1 MIEKR
6 SASPLHRDW
15 VEQRGRTLSRRQFI
29 LTSVSAVALAGQVTR
44 VFSENLKYPEKPVRI
59 IVPLSAGSS
68 GDVRVR
74 LLAEKLSARLGQR
87 FVIEN
92 KPGAGLTL
100 GTMLVA
106 NSKPDGYT
114 LLATFTPSFTVAP
127 FVYKNATYDPQ
138 KSFTPV
144 ASFAR
149 ASPLF
154 AVHPAVPAKT
164 IKEFVALAQSQP
176 GTLTVGHS
184 GVGAGIHLPSE
195 LFRRAAKIDFIYVP
209 YKSESLAFPDLV
221 GGQISAMFVYTGG
234 GVPLITAGKI
244 RALAVAAAT
253 RNSAVPNVPTFIEE
267 GYPSVEFYVHGLLLG
282 PTGMPKDVAL
292 ALHRELATIMKEPD
306 VVRSYESTGA
316 EPFVG
321 SAEEAM
327 ALIQHEL
334 DTSAALVKELGV
346 TLE

>member
-1 MIEKR
+1 MNNEEVASLMI
-6 SASPLHRDW
+6 
-15 VEQRGRTLSRRQFI
+15 QGRKVQGGARRSRRRFV
-29 LTSVSAVALAGQVTR
+29 LASLSVLALSAEVPRA
-44 VFSENLKYPEKPVRI
+44 FSQNRKYPDKPVRI

-87 FVIEN
+87 FVVEN

-100 GTMLVA
+100 GAALVA

-114 LLATFTPSFTVAP
+114 LLATFTPPFTVGPILYTSAG
-127 FVYKNATYDPQ
+127 YDAQ
-138 KSFTPV
+138 KSFAPV
-144 ASFAR
+144 ASFAQ

-154 AVHPAVPAKT
+154 AVHPSVPAKT
-164 IKEFVALAQSQP
+164 IKEFVALARSKP

-184 GVGAGIHLPSE
+184 GLGSGIHLPSE
-195 LFRRAAKIDFIYVP
+195 LFRRAAKIDFVYVP

-234 GVPLITAGKI
+234 GVPLITSGKI
-244 RALAVAAAT
+244 RALAVAAAH

-267 GYPSVEFYVHGLLLG
+267 GYPSVEFYVHGLILG
-282 PTGMPKDVAL
+282 PAGTPRDAAL
-292 ALHRELATIMKEPD
+292 TLHRELAEIMKEPD
-306 VVRSYESTGA
+306 VIRTYESTGA
-316 EPFVG
+316 EPFIG
-321 SAEEAM
+321 SAEEAS
-327 ALIQHEL
+327 ALIQREM
-334 DTSAALVKELGV
+334 DTSAAMVKELGV